1 MPVFAPR
8 PKKPRRASRASKF
21 STRPFYT
28 AVLLFSAL
36 AVCSFFLSARQDPA
50 HASPLLLQQEQHHP
64 RSVQDCGLVHHAL
77 DKCEFVKRNCREDEA
92 GLIQYLSF
100 YYCAV
105 DPVKPFAFVV
115 ILAWLG
121 LLFTT
126 IGIAASDFFS
136 VNLSTIATVLGL
148 SESLAGVTFLA
159 LGNGSPDVFSTFA
172 AMGSNSGS
180 MAVGE
185 LIGAAG
191 FITAVVAGSMALV
204 REFKVNQKTFVR
216 DIGFF
221 IVAVAFAVGFLS
233 DGHIH
238 LWECFVMIGF
248 YAFYVFVV
256 VTWHA
261 YSKRKSARRAREAAS
276 RSHYYAPATHRGN
289 DELEPYRDDPEDQD
303 AVPVGRG
310 TAPPTIDISA
320 LERGPRID
328 VNAPDHDH
336 EGEGGDDDDNDDDNC
351 SQHVA
356 AEMTSSMRV
365 MRPRGRRSAS
375 TITPIRPSLVGAL
388 EFRSVL
394 SVLANEDKMK
404 MAPIHTRSHSYD
416 RLGENAMLRTRH
428 SAQDVQSPQ
437 SSTGTHRSRSHSS
450 GAVPASLDQDLVPPA
465 GSVTDGRSRAR
476 SPAVTT
482 VGGKLAP
489 PPIDGSGHLANEE
502 PSMPPTSPKSLHL
515 QIPVQGYVLSPSL
528 SEQSSPATPFP
539 RYTESPMILSAEPG
553 HAPFLTLPDPAADNG
568 SEFTGILHPPPTKPV
583 RWWPYRLLPSPHA
596 LANTLFPTLQGWRS
610 KSFWDKL
617 VSLISVPSIFLLVI
631 TLPVVDSE
639 TTDGDSTDALV
650 EQSSSVHLGN
660 TAAAVSYEPHG
671 SIEPETEWQRY
682 RRHTISRRSSGH
694 TTPAIVSLDAP
705 AEDHRSVSMETV
717 RPRLEALDVRHS
729 KPVSDPGQDSLVMD
743 DDDDTS
749 WNRWLFIVQIF
760 TGPLFSVFIVWANMA
775 EELSSPGK
783 VLLESALA
791 SLLCSLVLLAILLA
805 STRADR
811 RPKYHFMFCF
821 LGFIIAV
828 AWISTIAGEVVG
840 VLKALG
846 VILDIS
852 EAILGLTVFAVGNS
866 VGDLVADVT
875 VARLG
880 YPVMALS
887 ACFGGPM
894 LNILLGIGLGGAYQ
908 TMHAANKK
916 HRKHPN
922 RPIEYKSYTIQVT
935 GTLMVS
941 AVVLLITLLV
951 LLIAVPMNKWIMSR
965 RIGYGLIGLWAVGTI
980 LNLVIEITGVWQDI
994 A

>member
-1 MPVFAPR
+1 MPVSPPR
-8 PKKPRRASRASKF
+8 PKRPTLASRASRL
-21 STRPFYT
+21 SSRPFYT
-28 AVLLFSAL
+28 AVLFVSAL
-36 AVCSFFLSARQDPA
+36 AVCSLFRSTPSARPAAA
-50 HASPLLLQQEQHHP
+50 HASPLLLHP

-105 DPVKPFAFVV
+105 DTVKPIAFVV

-204 REFKVNQKTFVR
+204 REFKVNKKTFVR

-233 DGHIH
+233 DGHVH

-248 YAFYVFVV
+248 YAFYVLVV
-256 VTWHA
+256 VGWHA
-261 YSKRKSARRAREAAS
+261 YSKRKTARRAREAAS
-276 RSHYYAPATHRGN
+276 RSHFYAPAAPRGN
-289 DELEPYRDDPEDQD
+289 DELEPYRDDPDDQD
-303 AVPVGRG
+303 AVPVGCG
-310 TAPPTIDISA
+310 PAPPTIDISA

-328 VNAPDHDH
+328 VNAPDRGH
-336 EGEGGDDDDNDDDNC
+336 EGDGDDDEDDDNR

-404 MAPIHTRSHSYD
+404 MAPIHSRSHSYD
-416 RLGENAMLRTRH
+416 RLGEGAMLRTRH

-465 GSVTDGRSRAR
+465 GSVTEGRNRAR
-476 SPAVTT
+476 STAVTT

-489 PPIDGSGHLANEE
+489 PPTNGSDHFANEE
-502 PSMPPTSPKSLHL
+502 PGVPPTSPKSLHL
-515 QIPVQGYVLSPSL
+515 QIPVPGSMISPSL

-539 RYTESPMILSAEPG
+539 RYTESPMILSAEPS
-553 HAPFLTLPDPAADNG
+553 HAPFLALPSAAADNG
-568 SEFTGILHPPPTKPV
+568 SEFTDMLHPPPTKPI
-583 RWWPYRLLPSPHA
+583 RWWPYGILPAPHA
-596 LANTLFPTLQGWRS
+596 LANTLFPTLQDWRS

-631 TLPVVDSE
+631 TLPVVESE
-639 TTDGDSTDALV
+639 TTDGDFADTRV
-650 EQSSSVHLGN
+650 EQPSSVQLGN

-705 AEDHRSVSMETV
+705 AEDHRSVSVETV

-729 KPVSDPGQDSLVMD
+729 KPVPDPGQDRSAMD
-743 DDDDTS
+743 DDDGDMS

-775 EELSSPGK
+775 EELSDPGK
-783 VLLESALA
+783 ALLEGVLA

-805 STRADR
+805 STSVDR

-821 LGFIIAV
+821 LGFVIAV

-880 YPVMALS
+880 YPVMAL
-887 ACFGGPM
+887 
-894 LNILLGIGLGGAYQ
+894 
-908 TMHAANKK
+908 
-916 HRKHPN
+916 
-922 RPIEYKSYTIQVT
+922 
-935 GTLMVS
+935 
-941 AVVLLITLLV
+941 
-951 LLIAVPMNKWIMSR
+951 
-965 RIGYGLIGLWAVGTI
+965 
-980 LNLVIEITGVWQDI
+980 
-994 A
+994 